1 MAESPSML
9 KRAAASAYLGSV
21 IEYYDFF
28 VYSVCAAL
36 VFKDVFFSNLPP
48 LVGTLASLATFTTGY
63 LARPIGGVV
72 FGHFG
77 DKLGRKRMLVLV
89 LTMMIMGLSST
100 AIGLLPTYETAGV
113 IAPILLIVIRVLQG
127 FALGG
132 EWGGAVLMSAE
143 HTTKNRGFWASFT
156 NAGGPTGTLT
166 SSLVVT
172 VTMAIMGV
180 DAFIAWGW
188 RLPFLLSIA
197 LLIVGMIVRAKV
209 SESPEFLRAKERTP
223 VSTTIP
229 VLATLRNQPVT
240 LLFSIG
246 VGLSAF
252 MFQGLLTTYSV
263 AYGVQIGVERQTIL
277 NGLSIASFFAI
288 FGILG
293 WSRLSDAIGRRPMVI
308 SGAVLIAVWGF
319 VLFPLID
326 TKSGLLITIG
336 MVIGQGIIHPMI
348 YGPLAGLYTELFDT
362 EHRYTGASLGYQIA
376 GIGAGISPV
385 LFAAIM
391 SSNEGVSTV
400 PLSLVLAVFA
410 LISVICVIRL
420 GETKSRS
427 LSDTLSVPRPA
438 STDHVREATS
448 PDHAPGPTSPD
459 HVAEATS
466 PTTTPPA
473 PSSPAPSRAQE
484 DLS

>member
-1 MAESPSML
+1 MASTKSPSML

-63 LARPIGGVV
+63 LARPIGGIV

-77 DKLGRKRMLVLV
+77 DRLGRKRMLVL
-89 LTMMIMGLSST
+89 TMMIMGVSST

-113 IAPILLIVIRVLQG
+113 IAPILLIVIRLLQG

-172 VTMAIMGV
+172 LTMAIMGV
-180 DAFIAWGW
+180 EEFIAWGW
-188 RLPFLLSIA
+188 RLPFLISIV
-197 LLIVGMIVRAKV
+197 LLIVGIVVRAKV
-209 SESPEFLRAKERTP
+209 SESPEFLRASQRPAPK
-223 VSTTIP
+223 SIP
-229 VLATLRNQPVT
+229 IIATLRKQPVT
-240 LLFSIG
+240 LLFSVG

-277 NGLSIASFFAI
+277 NGLSVASFFAI

-336 MVIGQGIIHPMI
+336 MVVGQGIIHPMI
-348 YGPLAGLYTELFDT
+348 YGPLAGLYSELFDT

-391 SSNEGVSTV
+391 SSNEGTSTV
-400 PLSLVLAVFA
+400 PLSIVLAVFA
-410 LISVICVIRL
+410 LISVFCVVRL

-427 LSDTLSVPRPA
+427 LSERLSTPEPTA
-438 STDHVREATS
+438 AT
-448 PDHAPGPTSPD
+448 
-459 HVAEATS
+459 ATRKE
-466 PTTTPPA
+466 PQA
-473 PSSPAPSRAQE
+473 
-484 DLS
+484 

>member
-1 MAESPSML
+1 MAKSPSML

-63 LARPIGGVV
+63 LARPIGGIV

-77 DKLGRKRMLVLV
+77 DRLGRKRMLVL
-89 LTMMIMGLSST
+89 TMMIMGVSST

-172 VTMAIMGV
+172 LTMAIMGV
-180 DAFIAWGW
+180 EEFIAWGW
-188 RLPFLLSIA
+188 RLPFLISIV
-197 LLIVGMIVRAKV
+197 LLIVGMVVRSKV
-209 SESPEFLRAKERTP
+209 SESPEFLRARQRPAPK
-223 VSTTIP
+223 SIP
-229 VLATLRNQPVT
+229 IIATLRKQPVT
-240 LLFSIG
+240 LLFSVG

-277 NGLSIASFFAI
+277 NGLSVASFFAI

-293 WSRLSDAIGRRPMVI
+293 WSRLSDVIGRRPMVI

-336 MVIGQGIIHPMI
+336 MVVGQGIIHPMI
-348 YGPLAGLYTELFDT
+348 YGPLAGLYSELFDT

-391 SSNEGVSTV
+391 NSNEGASTV
-400 PLSLVLAVFA
+400 PLSIVLAVFA
-410 LISVICVIRL
+410 LISVFCVIRL

-427 LSDTLSVPRPA
+427 LSARLSTPEPTAPA
-438 STDHVREATS
+438 STRKEPQA
-448 PDHAPGPTSPD
+448 
-459 HVAEATS
+459 
-466 PTTTPPA
+466 
-473 PSSPAPSRAQE
+473 
-484 DLS
+484 

>member
-1 MAESPSML
+1 MAKSPTML

-36 VFKDVFFSNLPP
+36 VFKDVFFSDLPP

-77 DKLGRKRMLVLV
+77 DRLGRKRMLV

-100 AIGLLPTYETAGV
+100 AIGLLPTYETAGI
-113 IAPILLIVIRVLQG
+113 IAPILLIVIRVFQG

-172 VTMAIMGV
+172 LTMAIMGV
-180 DAFIAWGW
+180 DDFIAWGW
-188 RLPFLLSIA
+188 RLPFLVSIV
-197 LLIVGMIVRAKV
+197 LLVVGMVVRAKV
-209 SESPEFLRAKERTP
+209 SESPEFLRAKDRSDAP
-223 VSTTIP
+223 KTIP
-229 VLATLRNQPVT
+229 IVATLRKQPLT
-240 LLFSIG
+240 LLFSVG

-288 FGILG
+288 FGILC
-293 WSRLSDAIGRRPMVI
+293 WSRLSDSIGRRPMVI

-336 MVIGQGIIHPMI
+336 MVVGQGIIHPMI
-348 YGPLAGLYTELFDT
+348 YGPLAGLYSELFDT

-391 SSNEGVSTV
+391 SGNDGASTV
-400 PLSLVLAVFA
+400 PLSFVLAGFA
-410 LISVICVIRL
+410 VISVFCIIRL

-427 LSDTLSVPRPA
+427 LSAPIVNAEQPSVT
-438 STDHVREATS
+438 STTKEPHV
-448 PDHAPGPTSPD
+448 
-459 HVAEATS
+459 
-466 PTTTPPA
+466 
-473 PSSPAPSRAQE
+473 
-484 DLS
+484 

>member
-1 MAESPSML
+1 MASTKSPSML

-63 LARPIGGVV
+63 LARPIGGIV

-77 DKLGRKRMLVLV
+77 DRLGRKRMLVL
-89 LTMMIMGLSST
+89 TMMIMGVSST

-172 VTMAIMGV
+172 LTMAIMGV
-180 DAFIAWGW
+180 EEFIAWGW
-188 RLPFLLSIA
+188 RLPFLISIV
-197 LLIVGMIVRAKV
+197 LLIVGIVVRAKV
-209 SESPEFLRAKERTP
+209 SESPEFLRASQRPAPK
-223 VSTTIP
+223 SIP
-229 VLATLRNQPVT
+229 IIATLRKQPVT
-240 LLFSIG
+240 LLFSVG

-277 NGLSIASFFAI
+277 NGLSVASFFAI

-336 MVIGQGIIHPMI
+336 MVVGQGIIHPMI
-348 YGPLAGLYTELFDT
+348 YGPLAGLYSELFDT

-391 SSNEGVSTV
+391 SSNEGTSTV
-400 PLSLVLAVFA
+400 PLSIVLAVFA
-410 LISVICVIRL
+410 LISVFCVVRL

-427 LSDTLSVPRPA
+427 LSERLSTPEPTA
-438 STDHVREATS
+438 AT
-448 PDHAPGPTSPD
+448 
-459 HVAEATS
+459 ATRKE
-466 PTTTPPA
+466 PQA
-473 PSSPAPSRAQE
+473 
-484 DLS
+484 

>member
-1 MAESPSML
+1 RSGRPNSIFRSQSRDVPTYNSEVFNRPPPLQSGAFRNCDTPPEPHISEDHMASTKSPSML

-63 LARPIGGVV
+63 LARPIGGIV

-77 DKLGRKRMLVLV
+77 DRLGRKRMLVL
-89 LTMMIMGLSST
+89 TMMIMGVSST

-113 IAPILLIVIRVLQG
+113 IAPILLIVIRVFQG

-143 HTTKNRGFWASFT
+143 HTTVNRGFWASFT

-172 VTMAIMGV
+172 LTMAIMGV
-180 DAFIAWGW
+180 EEFIAWGW
-188 RLPFLLSIA
+188 RLPFLVSIV
-197 LLIVGMIVRAKV
+197 LLIVGMVVRSKV
-209 SESPEFLRAKERTP
+209 SESPEFLRAKKLP
-223 VSTTIP
+223 APKSIP
-229 VLATLRNQPVT
+229 IIATLRKQPVT
-240 LLFSIG
+240 LLFSVG

-277 NGLSIASFFAI
+277 IGLSVASFFAI

-336 MVIGQGIIHPMI
+336 MVVGQGIIHPMI
-348 YGPLAGLYTELFDT
+348 YGPLAGLYSELFDT

-385 LFAAIM
+385 LFAAI
-391 SSNEGVSTV
+391 
-400 PLSLVLAVFA
+400 
-410 LISVICVIRL
+410 
-420 GETKSRS
+420 
-427 LSDTLSVPRPA
+427 
-438 STDHVREATS
+438 
-448 PDHAPGPTSPD
+448 
-459 HVAEATS
+459 
-466 PTTTPPA
+466 
-473 PSSPAPSRAQE
+473 
-484 DLS
+484 